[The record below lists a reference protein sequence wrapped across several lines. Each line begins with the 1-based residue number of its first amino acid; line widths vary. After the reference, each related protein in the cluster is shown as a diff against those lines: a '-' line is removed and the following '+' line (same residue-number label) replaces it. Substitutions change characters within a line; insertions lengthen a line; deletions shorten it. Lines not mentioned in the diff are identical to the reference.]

1 MNTKKTK
8 TKVSP
13 EESKK
18 RNAEKY
24 IMVLMLRETHK
35 TLDILSSNYKL
46 TNVQFLDK
54 AIAFINMYGFD
65 PKDLENGTPG
75 KEIKKLRSSVVSFI
89 RTQEKEILLPMVNK
103 MDSAIELLIEHLKSS
118 NPSLIKE
125 KSNIPVSEIT
135 TPIQKGGF
143 KIPTSAK
150 STDKIEPITETIP
163 QIVPVESNNQKKLF
177 DLEVTIEKKDKE
189 IKRLKDKLADLA
201 DKISPKSFGSGY
213 SIEITKEELEELK
226 SL

>member
-1 MNTKKTK
+1 
-8 TKVSP
+8 
-13 EESKK
+13 
-18 RNAEKY
+18 
-24 IMVLMLRETHK
+24 
-35 TLDILSSNYKL
+35 
-46 TNVQFLDK
+46 
-54 AIAFINMYGFD
+54 
-65 PKDLENGTPG
+65 
-75 KEIKKLRSSVVSFI
+75 
-89 RTQEKEILLPMVNK
+89 MVNK